1 MIADL
6 TGENIIRGNPDRS
19 LAGTREKSFY
29 LYKNLEKIHSDF
41 QKVIQKNMYNNVL
54 LIMNTPGSLKN
65 LMVHTDPDL
74 FHEIFIS
81 LLTKALLQTEK
92 GCLEFGYILSWK
104 DQFHFYVKDGAGY
117 LRRDQYEPPEDFETG
132 PQMEGLE
139 ITADVVDMLEGKL
152 WVELLPGRGTAWWF
166 TLDLQP
172 SYSRNYPYKELPDS
186 GSLPDWTGKTII
198 IVEDTCNNNLLLET
212 ILRPTGVNLISV
224 ENGLKALNTVKKNK
238 KIDLV
243 LMDLSLPV
251 LDGYEVSR
259 RIKSYSPW
267 LPVVAV
273 SAFAVGKEID
283 RCINA
288 GCDSF
293 LGKPLNTSEL
303 IRTISELFIKF
314 PSDRL
319 L

>member
-1 MIADL
+1 MASDL
-6 TGENIIRGNPDRS
+6 TGENVLHGTIQRS
-19 LAGTREKSFY
+19 LTDIREKSFY
-29 LYKNLEKIHSDF
+29 LHRHLEKIHSDF
-41 QKVIQKNMYNNVL
+41 QKVIQSNMYNNVL

-65 LMVHTDPDL
+65 FMVHTDPDV
-74 FHEIFIS
+74 FQEIFIS
-81 LLTKALLQTEK
+81 LLTRALLQTEK
-92 GCLEFGYILSWK
+92 GCLEFGYILSWR

-117 LRRDQYEPPEDFETG
+117 FRRDQYDPRVYFESG
-132 PQMEGLE
+132 PQLTGLE
-139 ITADVVDMLEGKL
+139 TTVGLVEMLEGRL

-172 SYSRNYPYKELPDS
+172 SNSRNYPYKELPDS
-186 GSLPDWTGKTII
+186 GSLPDWTGKTILV
-198 IVEDTCNNNLLLET
+198 VEDTCNNYLLLET

-224 ENGLKALNTVKKNK
+224 ENGIKAVNTVKKNK
-238 KIDLV
+238 NIDLV

-251 LDGYEVSR
+251 LDGYEASR
-259 RIKSYSPW
+259 RIKSFSPW
-267 LPVVAV
+267 IPVVAV

-283 RCINA
+283 RCISA

-314 PSDRL
+314 HSDRL
-319 L
+319 